1 MKTASALFFVLALAL
16 TGCGKKAAD
25 DKPGD
30 KQTEKPEDGS
40 DLATAKPD
48 VTMTAEAWHA
58 EFKKDEKAAKAKYMG
73 KVVQLTGK
81 VWTLAQNIDAGITF
95 VHLKVENDLFGVRGG
110 TKDLNLWER
119 VPEGAEVTIRGRL
132 PDMGVMTG
140 ELFPIHVVSVDKN
153 PSRTFTA
160 AELAIEFKKDKEKLK
175 AAWGD
180 KWVYVEGEFVR
191 TIKSQHGSEQ
201 IVLKGAGGVD
211 IKCAFPMDANALASK
226 LKPGQKV
233 KVLGQLSIYEEPS
246 LQMALFRGQ

>member
-48 VTMTAEAWHA
+48 VTMTADAWHA
-58 EFKKDEKAAKAKYMG
+58 EFKKDKKAAEAKYKG
-73 KVVQLTGK
+73 KVIQLTGT
-81 VWTLAQNIDAGITF
+81 VSGVGQNLDAGIGYLL
-95 VHLKVENDLFGVRGG
+95 LKVKGDLLGVRGT
-110 TKDLNLWER
+110 TKEVDFWER
-119 VPEGAEVTIRGRL
+119 VPEGADVTVRGRV
-132 PDMGVMTG
+132 PDMGFLTG

-160 AELAIEFKKDKEKLK
+160 ADLAAEFKKDKEKLK
-175 AAWGD
+175 AAWDD
-180 KWVYVEGEFVR
+180 KWVYVEGEFAR
-191 TIKSQHGSEQ
+191 TGKSLGGAEQ
-201 IVLKGAGGVD
+201 IVLKGAGGLD
-211 IKCAFPMDANALASK
+211 IKCSIPADAKTLASK